1 MEVNENGL
9 RQIRDVLI
17 RYSQYGSA
25 YEVFDKHDIGLRQ
38 FASTVESQLR
48 AGHPLPSI
56 SKPMKQNQAMQK
68 RMRFLDK
75 VLIFCNKETDHV
87 RRT

>member
-1 MEVNENGL
+1 MAVNENGL

-48 AGHPLPSI
+48 AGHPPTFDLKAHETKSGHAETHEI
-56 SKPMKQNQAMQK
+56 SRQGIN
-68 RMRFLDK
+68 FLQQGD
-75 VLIFCNKETDHV
+75 
-87 RRT
+87 